1 MSNFLVFSKN
11 KEKAAFNTWVDSG
24 FLVMRRWL
32 GHPEKSRSMGRAA
45 LRSFL
50 KHLGHEVSMF
60 QDTFFKKVSWTGF
73 LKRDRAGKT
82 AQYVKALAANPG
94 ELLKP

>member
-60 QDTFFKKVSWTGF
+60 QDTFLKKVLWTGF

-82 AQYVKALAANPG
+82 AQYVKAFVANPG
-94 ELLKP
+94 ELLEP